1 MIVSPMNTYHVS
13 FRIDWGRMAPTG
25 CLSHEQKLKE
35 LTALIEEMAAQEV
48 TGHITSRLIVRSA
61 LNIEDIEEE
70 LRDHIYVAEGDVAIV
85 GLHDSEQVKV
95 VGKITQDDDILA
107 IA

>member
-1 MIVSPMNTYHVS
+1 MSPSPLKTYHIS
-13 FRIDWGRMAPTG
+13 FRIDWGEEHPHSP
-25 CLSHEQKLKE
+25 SHEQKLKE
-35 LTALIEEMAAQEV
+35 LTALIEEMAFQEV
-48 TGHITSRLIVRSA
+48 TGHISSRLVVRSA

-70 LRDHIYVAEGDVAIV
+70 LRDCLNEAEGDFAII

-95 VGKITQDDDILA
+95 VGKITQDDDMLA